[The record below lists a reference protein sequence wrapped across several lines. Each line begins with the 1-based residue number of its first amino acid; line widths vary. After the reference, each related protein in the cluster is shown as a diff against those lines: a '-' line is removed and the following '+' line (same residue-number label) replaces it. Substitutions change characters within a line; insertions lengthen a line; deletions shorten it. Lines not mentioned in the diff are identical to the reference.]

1 MRKYVRFILV
11 NDSCLTENMI
21 QGFERRKTFSR
32 IKAKHKDRRVMME
45 KFVEK
50 MLGQALRQYGRNV
63 AIDPLSPHEKKP
75 ESGSTRETE

>member
-1 MRKYVRFILV
+1 MFAFHYMRKYVRFILV

-50 MLGQALRQYGRNV
+50 CWDRHCGNTA
-63 AIDPLSPHEKKP
+63 
-75 ESGSTRETE
+75 ETLL